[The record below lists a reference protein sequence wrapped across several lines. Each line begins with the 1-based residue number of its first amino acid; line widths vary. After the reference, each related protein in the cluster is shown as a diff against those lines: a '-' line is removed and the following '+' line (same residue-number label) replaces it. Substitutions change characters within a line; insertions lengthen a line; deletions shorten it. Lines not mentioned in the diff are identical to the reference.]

1 VQRKQPIIRERK
13 NTNEDVRL
21 YRRGQNVEA
30 TVTKTKVKVSNI
42 KKESEDISLTVMKRS
57 RINRKEKSDID

>member
-1 VQRKQPIIRERK
+1 MQRKQPIIRERK

>member
-42 KKESEDISLTVMKRS
+42 KNESEDISLTVMKRRREDS
-57 RINRKEKSDID
+57 KEKNDID